1 MQCRIC
7 DLHRFAHEF
16 SEQVLC
22 TVVNSIRFAKKHAA
36 DVGSTLFAVEFNPDT
51 VHSPGGTVMVL
62 GSVAGETIQENG
74 FPPFIEGA
82 TCNTEKFIIHTGK

>member
-7 DLHRFAHEF
+7 DLQRFSNEF
-16 SEQVLC
+16 SAEVLS
-22 TVVNSIRFAKKHAA
+22 TVVNSIRFAKILAA

-62 GSVAGETIQENG
+62 GSIAGESIQENG
-74 FPPFIEGA
+74 FPPIKEGHI
-82 TCNTEKFIIHTGK
+82 CNTEKFIVKTGK